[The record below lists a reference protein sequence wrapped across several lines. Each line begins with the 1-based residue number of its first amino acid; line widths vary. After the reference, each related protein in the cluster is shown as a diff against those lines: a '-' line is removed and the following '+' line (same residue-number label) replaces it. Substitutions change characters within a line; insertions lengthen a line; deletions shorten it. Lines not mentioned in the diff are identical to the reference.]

1 MEVDPLLAGSGSST
15 SFATS
20 SLAENFDTFLTL
32 LTVQLQNQDPLD
44 PLDTN
49 EFTSQLVQFTAVE
62 QAIATNNNLESLIG
76 LTELSHAATR
86 ISYLGKEVEAPG
98 STSYLTD
105 GKAEWSYVLDD
116 EATDVTITV
125 TDSQGTTVHTATG
138 ETSAGEHSFTWD
150 GLDDLGVPQ
159 PDGEYTITVGAK
171 DSDGA
176 SIGVTTS
183 LIGKVTGLDN
193 VNGILVFVIGTL
205 TVPVSNITAVRVP
218 QVQS

>member
-116 EATDVTITV
+116 EATD
-125 TDSQGTTVHTATG
+125 
-138 ETSAGEHSFTWD
+138 
-150 GLDDLGVPQ
+150 DDHRHRFPGHDRPHRNRRNQRWRTQLHMGRP
-159 PDGEYTITVGAK
+159 
-171 DSDGA
+171 
-176 SIGVTTS
+176 
-183 LIGKVTGLDN
+183 
-193 VNGILVFVIGTL
+193 
-205 TVPVSNITAVRVP
+205 
-218 QVQS
+218 